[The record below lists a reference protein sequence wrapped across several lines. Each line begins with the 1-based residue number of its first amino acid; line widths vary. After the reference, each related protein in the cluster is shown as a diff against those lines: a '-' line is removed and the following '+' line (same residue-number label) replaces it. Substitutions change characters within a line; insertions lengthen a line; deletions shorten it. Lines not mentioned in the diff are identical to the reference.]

1 MKAKDYYE
9 KYHTEL
15 EDTELMPTA
24 LANMALELFYEVP
37 EIMKIRHATSDSSFL
52 STMKEVDNK
61 YKAICRMF
69 KPPVLLESSFKE
81 LINNV
86 IMPEIKGRW

>member
-9 KYHTEL
+9 KYHVEL
-15 EDTELMPTA
+15 EDATGLGNA
-24 LANMALELFYEVP
+24 LTNMALELFYEVP

-69 KPPVLLESSFKE
+69 KPPVLTESGFKE